1 MVRINLFVQ
10 VDSVQYNA
18 VDEVARLSGVSKR
31 ALMEA
36 TIAYL
41 MGAEHPD
48 KELARQAW
56 AKFRKEAAR

>member
-1 MVRINLFVQ
+1 MARINLFVQ

-18 VDEVARLSGVSKR
+18 VGEVARLSGLSKR

-41 MGAEHPD
+41 MGADHPD
-48 KELARQAW
+48 RYLARQAW
-56 AKFRKEAAR
+56 AKFRREAAR